1 MLCERERERERKSE
15 RELMRVRSEGNE
27 RELEREC
34 EDAMRGR
41 KERAGRATGWERA
54 RSVVR
59 DRERGIR
66 PSIGKYP

>member
-1 MLCERERERERKSE
+1 MQEKKREEERE

-34 EDAMRGR
+34 EDEMRGW
-41 KERAGRATGWERA
+41 KERATRRTGWERA

-59 DRERGIR
+59 DREREVFD
-66 PSIGKYP
+66 PL

>member
-1 MLCERERERERKSE
+1 MKESSGESAKTRCGGGKSE
-15 RELMRVRSEGNE
+15 READGI
-27 RELEREC
+27 
-34 EDAMRGR
+34 
-41 KERAGRATGWERA
+41 ERA

>member
-1 MLCERERERERKSE
+1 MRERKREKERE

-34 EDAMRGR
+34 EDEMRGW
-41 KERAGRATGWERA
+41 KERAAGRAGWERA